1 MGYRARVDTSSPAR
15 PPARPAV
22 DGWFTV
28 DPPRLLGVRCTT
40 CGTFAF
46 PPRPGPCP
54 DPTCAG
60 DELAPV
66 DLSPTGTL
74 WSYTEN
80 HYAPPPPFPSR
91 EPFEP
96 YAIAAV
102 ELADEGL
109 VVLGQV
115 VAGVGAADLRV
126 GQPMRVAIQT
136 LDTDDDGDRLV
147 WAWAPDEPAAGEA

>member
-1 MGYRARVDTSSPAR
+1 MGYRARVDTTSSPSTA
-15 PPARPAV
+15 PGRPAV

-28 DPPRLLGVRCTT
+28 DPPCLIGVRCPE
-40 CGTFAF
+40 CGTCAF

-60 DELAPV
+60 DELVPV
-66 DLSPTGTL
+66 ELSDRGTV

-80 HYAPPPPFPSR
+80 HYAPPPPFPAR

-102 ELADEGL
+102 ELAAEGL

-115 VAGVGAADLRV
+115 VTGVRAADLHV
-126 GQPMRVAIQT
+126 GRPMRLAVQT
-136 LDTDDDGDRLV
+136 LYSDDDGDHVV
-147 WAWAPDEPAAGEA
+147 WAWAPDDEGSS

>member
-1 MGYRARVDTSSPAR
+1 MDTTPTG
-15 PPARPAV
+15 RPAV
-22 DGWFTV
+22 EGWFTV
-28 DPPRLLGVRCTT
+28 DPPRLIGVRCAT
-40 CGTFAF
+40 CGTYAY

-54 DPTCAG
+54 DPACAG
-60 DELAPV
+60 DELVPIELA
-66 DLSPTGTL
+66 DRGTL

-80 HYAPPPPFPSR
+80 HYAPPPPFPAR

-115 VAGVGAADLRV
+115 VAGVRAADLHV
-126 GQPMRVAIQT
+126 GQPMRLAVQPLT
-136 LDTDDDGDRLV
+136 GDTVV
-147 WAWAPDEPAAGEA
+147 WAWAPDGGDG

>member
-1 MGYRARVDTSSPAR
+1 VDTTGTTQPAIE
-15 PPARPAV
+15 
-22 DGWFTV
+22 GWFTIPTGT
-28 DPPRLLGVRCTT
+28 DPPRLVGVRCDA

-54 DPTCAG
+54 DPQCDG
-60 DELAPV
+60 DELTRV
-66 DLSPTGTL
+66 ELSDRGTL

-80 HYAPPPPFPSR
+80 HYPPPPPFPAR

-102 ELADEGL
+102 ELADEGI

-115 VAGVGAADLRV
+115 VRGVSARDLTV
-126 GQPMRVAIQT
+126 GQPMKVG
-136 LDTDDDGDRLV
+136 LDVLYRDGHGDHLV
-147 WAWAPDEPAAGEA
+147 WVWAPA